1 MDFSAGVKFLRPT
14 VYPVE
19 AAALWMQGD
28 SLDQS
33 ANPWLWMIRLQK
45 HLALNV
51 IIAQFL
57 CVESSDLQCAHDKW
71 VGYCP

>member
-33 ANPWLWMIRLQK
+33 ANP
-45 HLALNV
+45 
-51 IIAQFL
+51 
-57 CVESSDLQCAHDKW
+57 
-71 VGYCP
+71 